1 MQAAG
6 LKLLANRANGDFSRL
21 KYSINK
27 TTNHFA
33 PLQPSAAGAFFQ
45 DFALLFGIVTALQ
58 RSLLGHDRSYGGRRV
73 RPAATGRHR
82 SSSSIRC
89 RRLRCCDRRRSPSCT
104 HCSCDRYSSSTGTT
118 NTVRRHSRQTGAIDT
133 RRRYRPV
140 IARLLFSNIFEFGGG
155 ERGLPVT
162 VVVVAGRFS
171 RGIYRN
177 GGPRQ
182 STDITSQRRRRRQ

>member
-1 MQAAG
+1 MQVQKILASREFNFFNDRLSAHIMFQLKIELMQAAG

-133 RRRYRPV
+133 RRRYRPF
-140 IARLLFSNIFEFGGG
+140 IARLLFSIFSNS
-155 ERGLPVT
+155 
-162 VVVVAGRFS
+162 VAV
-171 RGIYRN
+171 N
-177 GGPRQ
+177 AVCP
-182 STDITSQRRRRRQ
+182 